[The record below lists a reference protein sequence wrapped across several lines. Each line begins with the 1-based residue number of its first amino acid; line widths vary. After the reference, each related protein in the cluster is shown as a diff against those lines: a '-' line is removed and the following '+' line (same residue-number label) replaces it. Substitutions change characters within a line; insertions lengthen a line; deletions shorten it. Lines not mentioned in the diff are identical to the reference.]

1 MQLTYDVLMCCFY
14 RDFLSIHLLSF
25 SENTVIA
32 VCFQYDCLIHHW
44 SWNCTHISIYLP
56 PKPPPTPHTVAFE
69 EPCFLTF
76 TFNPIHYRGPPS
88 VTLSCQ
94 RRQKLCQ
101 IWKLF
106 LFPWIFAALPWGFC
120 SYHPHPCLSSTH
132 TRMHSLP
139 HTCTHGYLHTHTSSF
154 TSIHSFRRKNTWGC
168 SLCHLLCVCVCVM
181 AQGIFSSG
189 SC

>member
-120 SYHPHPCLSSTH
+120 SYHPHTDTYTPTH
-132 TRMHSLP
+132 PPLLPFIHSGEKIP
-139 HTCTHGYLHTHTSSF
+139 GAVHCVTSS
-154 TSIHSFRRKNTWGC
+154 
-168 SLCHLLCVCVCVM
+168 VCVCV
-181 AQGIFSSG
+181 
-189 SC
+189 